1 MGQVALSGTTVHTN
15 FVDIGGELIDPSQLF
30 DKAVDA
36 PDAMQVNTLVSVPLC
51 VADGPVLGVCQF
63 VNKCSRAVFS
73 RSDVLTLNAAAA
85 LVGMAI
91 VNADLQGQVTQVEQR
106 FSSLQDL
113 VRKALTPARTTSEDK
128 IDHVLTHCRRVLCA
142 DVLMLY
148 KANSRENT
156 FHNVAMD
163 ASLLATGYWSRG
175 YSINMVKGNAVFGQG
190 IVGLCAISGEKVNST
205 LECRNDDALD
215 VMDSQGRFD
224 KSIDAP
230 ANYPVRSLLCMPI
243 KDPAT
248 GILIGVIEVTEYL
261 S

>member
-1 MGQVALSGTTVHTN
+1 MGEVAITGQSVHTN
-15 FVDIGGELIDPSQLF
+15 FIDIGGEQHDPSQLF

-36 PDAMQVNTLVSVPLC
+36 PEEMHVQTLVSVPLV

-63 VNKCSRAVFS
+63 VNKCNKTVFS
-73 RSDVLTLNAAAA
+73 RADVLTLNAAAA

-91 VNADLQGQVTQVEQR
+91 VNADLQGQVSQVELR

-113 VRKALTPARTTSEDK
+113 VRKALTPPRTSHEDK

-142 DVLMLY
+142 DVLLLY
-148 KANSRENT
+148 KSNPRDNT
-156 FHNVAMD
+156 FRNVAMD

-175 YSINMVKGNAVFGQG
+175 YSIDMVQGTAVFGQG
-190 IVGLCAISGEKVNST
+190 IVGLCAISGEMVKTT
-205 LECRNDDALD
+205 LECRSDDALD

-248 GILIGVIEVTEYL
+248 GTLIGVIEVMQMC
-261 S
+261 